1 MTDFCLFQKKM
12 RMGGLAMTSKAVA
25 EMWNRLDKEGRLPYK
40 EEGEKLKGKYVKEV
54 EDFKGRKGGEGNA

>member
-1 MTDFCLFQKKM
+1 M
-12 RMGGLAMTSKAVA
+12 RMTSKAVA